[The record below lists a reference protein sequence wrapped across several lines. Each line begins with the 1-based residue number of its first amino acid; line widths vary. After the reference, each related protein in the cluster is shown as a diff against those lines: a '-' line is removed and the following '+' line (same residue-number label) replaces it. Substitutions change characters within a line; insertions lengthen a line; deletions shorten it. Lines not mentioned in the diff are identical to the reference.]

1 MGLAL
6 STQFERCPTGT
17 RLLAA
22 LYGISCGGPLVLSSL
37 GLPTDAA
44 VWRLFLCCTANV
56 LGRRTR
62 IVNGIRYEDTIRYT
76 VIGLA

>member
-1 MGLAL
+1 M
-6 STQFERCPTGT
+6 
-17 RLLAA
+17 
-22 LYGISCGGPLVLSSL
+22 LSSL